1 MRAIGALRWLT
12 WVAGGVLVAR
22 ALVGTSWL
30 PDVGWGWVLL
40 GWLLLIN
47 PVGRV
52 VLAAA
57 AARAVLRGVEPGR
70 HPRGGLV
77 HLRLWLAERL
87 VDELGATSLAA
98 APMVRIYARLL
109 GCRVGRHVDLHSVPP
124 VTGLLT
130 LGDGLLRRAGGRPRR
145 TLARRGALHVGAV
158 RIGADARVGARSTLL
173 PGADVGERA
182 EVAPGS
188 AVFGTV
194 PAGQAWSGAPAAHS
208 GIGPGSV
215 DERAPREP
223 AGVAGRLRGLGHRPV
238 APAGHR
244 GGSGRGRRAARR

>member
-1 MRAIGALRWLT
+1 MSTPTGRRNASVAPVPPGTQVAQVVATIGVRAIGALRWLT

-57 AARAVLRGVEPGR
+57 AARVVLRGVEPGR
-70 HPRGGLV
+70 HPRGGGV

-98 APMVRIYARLL
+98 APLVRIYARLL
-109 GCRVGRHVDLHSVPP
+109 GCRVGARTS
-124 VTGLLT
+124 TST
-130 LGDGLLRRAGGRPRR
+130 ASRP
-145 TLARRGALHVGAV
+145 
-158 RIGADARVGARSTLL
+158 
-173 PGADVGERA
+173 
-182 EVAPGS
+182 
-188 AVFGTV
+188 
-194 PAGQAWSGAPAAHS
+194 
-208 GIGPGSV
+208 
-215 DERAPREP
+215 
-223 AGVAGRLRGLGHRPV
+223 
-238 APAGHR
+238 
-244 GGSGRGRRAARR
+244 